1 MRIYNLFSKKKYNDI
16 FFVKQG
22 GWHFTNIKSPEDI
35 DRKLRSY
42 LNHPDYE
49 KSKIGPREISEMI
62 RKKQPVYDLTVNSS
76 ETKDRSKSK
85 LKISSLS
92 ELPLYIQQNKDK
104 FSEWIINN

>member
-1 MRIYNLFSKKKYNDI
+1 
-16 FFVKQG
+16 
-22 GWHFTNIKSPEDI
+22 
-35 DRKLRSY
+35 
-42 LNHPDYE
+42 
-49 KSKIGPREISEMI
+49 MI

-92 ELPLYIQQNKDK
+92 DLPLYIQQNKDK

>member
-1 MRIYNLFSKKKYNDI
+1 MITL
-16 FFVKQG
+16 
-22 GWHFTNIKSPEDI
+22 
-35 DRKLRSY
+35 L
-42 LNHPDYE
+42 LNYV

-62 RKKQPVYDLTVNSS
+62 RKKQPGYDLTVNSS

-104 FSEWIINN
+104 FNEWILNN